1 MKVVSSLLSGVLHPL
16 LLPTYI
22 FAIIFYVFPEIASPI
37 NPKIYLTLFLI
48 IVVST
53 CLLPVLIVVMLYKL
67 RIVRKIN
74 IEDRTDR
81 FLPQI
86 TSCFIYCFITWFF
99 YSRLYYV
106 EILYH
111 IMASITLCMI
121 IVTSTNFFWKI
132 SAHSTGMGG
141 LVSFFIFCTYF
152 NGNETLLPFLGLVII
167 FSGFVMASR
176 LYLQI
181 HTLSQVCAGFLVG
194 CFTGLGI
201 LANIS

>member
-1 MKVVSSLLSGVLHPL
+1 MKVVSSFLSGVLHPL

-22 FAIIFYVFPEIASPI
+22 FALVFFVFPEIAVPI
-37 NPKIYLTLFLI
+37 NPEMYLTLFLVI
-48 IVVST
+48 AVST
-53 CLLPVLIVVMLYKL
+53 CLFPAFMVVLLYKF

-81 FLPQI
+81 FLPQVI
-86 TSCFIYCFITWFF
+86 SCLIYCSINWLF
-99 YSRLYYV
+99 YSRLHF
-106 EILYH
+106 IPTLYL
-111 IMASITLCMI
+111 IMASITLCMV
-121 IVTSTNFFWKI
+121 IVTITNFFWKI

-141 LVSFFIFCTYF
+141 LAAFFIFCTYF
-152 NGNETLLPFLGLVII
+152 NGDETLLPVLGLVII

-194 CFTGLGI
+194 CITGLAV